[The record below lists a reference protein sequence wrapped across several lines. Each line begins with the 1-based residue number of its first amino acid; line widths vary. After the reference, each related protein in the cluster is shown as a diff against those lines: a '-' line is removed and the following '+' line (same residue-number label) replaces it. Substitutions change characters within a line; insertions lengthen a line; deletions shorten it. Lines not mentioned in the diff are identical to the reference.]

1 MTEHKNLL
9 ITLGEWWETRK
20 SRAGSA
26 TAQPHPGGGLR
37 LLRWLL
43 PNGGTLLL
51 IALLIATQSIWAQPF
66 AATNAPGPSATTV
79 NYQGRLADN
88 VGVPLDGSYG
98 MSFALYDAASAG
110 NLVWGPEDHPAVPV
124 SDGLFSVG
132 LGSRT
137 TGGIPT
143 TTWNGDRYLEITVG
157 GETLSPRELI
167 RSVPIAGMALTVPDG
182 AIGSS
187 QIADGA
193 VGASHIAEGAIGSSQ
208 IADGAITE
216 SKLAPNA
223 IPVGSNTHS
232 NWSGEGSDSVVMV
245 DNATYLSFPGTE
257 TVIEVSE
264 PSRILIVSNAS
275 LRVIDGDGFLYT
287 AICRD
292 DARLS
297 SINFR
302 GSVEGLTHESQSL
315 TLIDTV
321 DAGTYTYTL
330 CSAGSAG
337 LEIRWWRPIISLVAF
352 PGQ

>member
-1 MTEHKNLL
+1 MNKQ
-9 ITLGEWWETRK
+9 K
-20 SRAGSA
+20 SFLMYFAEMIEQYKADQQREK
-26 TAQPHPGGGLR
+26 AQCTSSSQPNRLR
-37 LLRWLL
+37 LFLRWLI
-43 PNGGTLLL
+43 PNGGTLIL

-88 VGVPLDGSYG
+88 LGTPLDGSYG

-193 VGASHIAEGAIGSSQ
+193 VDTAKLLANAVTNAQTVMFGPGETHLETTSQSFVDIPGYEITMETTGGPVLLMFQGAIGIQGDNSIALVDFAIDGQRMGQDSISGINQ
-208 IADGAITE
+208 IASAHSGRSNPATTLWIATPPAGTHTFTVQWKAGGGA
-216 SKLAPNA
+216 LARLNIYHFRSQFA
-223 IPVGSNTHS
+223 
-232 NWSGEGSDSVVMV
+232 
-245 DNATYLSFPGTE
+245 
-257 TVIEVSE
+257 VIELK
-264 PSRILIVSNAS
+264 R
-275 LRVIDGDGFLYT
+275 
-287 AICRD
+287 
-292 DARLS
+292 
-297 SINFR
+297 
-302 GSVEGLTHESQSL
+302 
-315 TLIDTV
+315 
-321 DAGTYTYTL
+321 
-330 CSAGSAG
+330 
-337 LEIRWWRPIISLVAF
+337 
-352 PGQ
+352 